1 MKFKIRKGFVL
12 RRSDAVQLPDE
23 DKVIERETVAYSGD
37 TIELTADQAAG
48 HIHML
53 EAADKDAAKFLADK
67 AVPTPEQTTAGG
79 VGISGDL
86 VAALAKAVQDG
97 ISAGMAAVQA
107 AQAASAQ
114 VDAPADAATGKAVAS
129 DATGKGAA

>member
-12 RRSDAVQLPDE
+12 RRIDAVQLPDE

-37 TIELTADQAAG
+37 TIDLTADQASG

-67 AVPTPEQTTAGG
+67 AVPAADQTTAGG
-79 VGISGDL
+79 AGISGDL

-107 AQAASAQ
+107 AQAAPASA
-114 VDAPADAATGKAVAS
+114 DAPAEAATTKAAAS
-129 DATGKGAA
+129 DAGGKASA